1 MEYMTLDQILYHSGK
16 EARQDFT
23 EGSPDEGEYSSK

>member
-1 MEYMTLDQILYHSGK
+1 MTLDQILYHSGK

-23 EGSPDEGEYSSK
+23 EGSPDERGIQQQIR